1 MGIGGTS
8 LNPSFAQVIRIHSCI
23 ENKYLQVHRDLFNCS
38 YFPGPWSPG
47 SPPAVCWPNVPGI
60 ALCFLLHQALT
71 GCEELLDSRI
81 PNTRFFSAGSPSYI
95 SLRSG
100 LAELVV

>member
-1 MGIGGTS
+1 MGIRGTS